1 MLTAKDIKE
10 LRFEKAAWGY
20 RPEDIDEFLGKLE
33 ATFQE
38 IDNERE
44 DSNHKIQLL
53 ADKVREYMKDEEAIK
68 DALLGAQ
75 KEGRRAITDAQEKA
89 AQILEKAKEEAAVL
103 IDEATVQ
110 HEELMEKNRQEI
122 AQANQEL
129 ADARKMVADFKRS
142 LFDMYKG
149 HLEMISA
156 MPDVEDED
164 ASAQENTDDAVAEI
178 VEKAADP
185 FATSSFSSKEVR
197 DSSAEETAEEAPAEE
212 EKPEE

>member
-1 MLTAKDIKE
+1 MMTAKDIRE

-53 ADKVREYMKDEEAIK
+53 ADKVREYMKDEDAIK
-68 DALLGAQ
+68 DAWVGAQ
-75 KEGRRAITDAQEKA
+75 KEGHRILDDANEKA
-89 AQILEKAKEEAAVL
+89 EQIISKAKEEAARM
-103 IDEATVQ
+103 IDEATEE
-110 HEELMEKNRQEI
+110 HEAMMERNRAEI
-122 AQANQEL
+122 AQEQDNL
-129 ADARKMVADFKRS
+129 ARARQMVADFKRS

-156 MPDVEDED
+156 MPE
-164 ASAQENTDDAVAEI
+164 ADD
-178 VEKAADP
+178 D
-185 FATSSFSSKEVR
+185 SFPPQT
-197 DSSAEETAEEAPAEE
+197 EETPEVSSTENEPEIGREPDAYSARFGDLDATAE
-212 EKPEE
+212 